1 MPSSKKTMRKRTYKL
16 KTHKST
22 ISLESRYTRL
32 KKKFEEFEEFVEFE
46 FEHMYSGEK
55 TEPDW
60 KRMETLR
67 NDVYKQMELVKNKKF
82 PKSVRRTIL
91 TSNVSLASRY
101 TRMKKKFE
109 EFDDFVEF
117 EFETMCSGEK
127 TEPDWTRLDTLRK
140 DVFHQ
145 IELMY
150 STAKEK

>member
-1 MPSSKKTMRKRTYKL
+1 MPTSKNTMRNRTYKL
-16 KTHKST
+16 KTRKSYNIPRVKIHST
-22 ISLESRYTRL
+22 Q
-32 KKKFEEFEEFVEFE
+32 KKFEEFEEFVEFE

-82 PKSVRRTIL
+82 PKSVRRTIS

-150 STAKEK
+150 SIEKEK